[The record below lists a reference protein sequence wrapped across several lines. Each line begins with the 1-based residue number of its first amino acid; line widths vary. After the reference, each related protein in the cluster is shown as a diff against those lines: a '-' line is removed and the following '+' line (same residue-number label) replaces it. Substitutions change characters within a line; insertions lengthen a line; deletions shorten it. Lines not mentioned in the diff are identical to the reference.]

1 MEDLIFCVNDIFGK
15 FLSDNGATKYNIPE
29 YQRGYKWTREN
40 VLELL
45 NDIAKFKYS
54 DGQFYCL
61 QHITLK
67 KEGSHFNLIDG
78 QQRLTTLY
86 IILSYLGCGDLL
98 KDKLSYS
105 IRKDTGCLLE
115 EIIRTQNFHSEDYEA
130 QHKDGFYI
138 GEVAAS
144 VQEWFSDK
152 TPQFVSEI
160 KDKILNHVNL
170 IVNIPEGV
178 SEEKIFKGLNG
189 DRVPLDGSDLVRAI
203 LITRAAKEH
212 FGNIDTPE
220 LTEFRIRMGMEIDNM
235 NAWWGDR
242 EKQIFFQQLI
252 SNRATEDDTRVK
264 FSNTMSISLLYRC
277 FFDITSAPKEKF
289 SFAYFEYGHDF
300 NTIPGDDHWEMFDH
314 LQSINSVLKE
324 WFLNQEIYHWLGY
337 LFFNFKGNDI
347 STAIGNI
354 KVTLNDIWRLWEH
367 HASKDDFVSEI
378 KRIIC
383 NLILQGYQ
391 DESSGESDEE
401 SFLNKISKISE
412 DWFSNQTLLSRI
424 LILQDILYMMKIKG
438 RLDVR
443 DFSRNGYGEED
454 IEHIWCQNPQDV
466 SLENKITITQWKE
479 GLTDKKNGITD
490 DAEIEGLKTDISDLE
505 VIISSETLSNEE
517 KARFKEIAEK
527 YGAFSIGNLVL
538 LSESINRHFKNA
550 PYETKRNVII
560 QNYFGEGK
568 KKHIRPWTLKV
579 FIKGNSSEDSVFKP
593 WSLKDI
599 QTNANTIKESVSNF
613 IKTTKQ

>member
-1 MEDLIFCVNDIFGK
+1 MEDLIYCVKDIFSK
-15 FLSDNGATKYNIPE
+15 FLSDNAVTKFNIPE
-29 YQRGYKWTREN
+29 YQRGYKWTKEN
-40 VLELL
+40 VTEFL
-45 NDIAKFKYS
+45 NDVAKFKYS

-67 KEGSHFNLIDG
+67 KECDYFNLIDG

-98 KDKLSYS
+98 KDRLSYS
-105 IRKDTGCLLE
+105 IRKETGRFLE
-115 EIIRTQNFHSEDYEA
+115 DIRTQNFHSENYEA

-152 TPQFVSEI
+152 APQFISEI

-178 SEEKIFKGLNG
+178 SEEKIFNGLNG

-235 NAWWGDR
+235 NAWWGDG

-252 SNRATEDDTRVK
+252 SNRATKDDTRVK

-300 NTIPGDDHWEMFDH
+300 NTISGDDHWEMYNH

-337 LFFNFKGNDI
+337 LFFNFKRCDI
-347 STAIGNI
+347 ATTIGDI
-354 KVTLNDIWRLWEH
+354 EVTLHDVWRLWEH

-391 DESSGESDEE
+391 DESSGESKEE
-401 SFLNKISKISE
+401 SFLKRISDISK
-412 DWFSNQTLLSRI
+412 DWFSDQTLLSRI
-424 LILQDILYMMKIKG
+424 LILQDILYMMKIEG

-443 DFSRNGYGEED
+443 DFSRNGYGKED
-454 IEHIWCQNPQDV
+454 VEHIWCQNPQDV
-466 SLENKITITQWKE
+466 SLENRITIIQWKE
-479 GLTDKKNGITD
+479 GLKNGITD
-490 DAEIEGLKTDISDLE
+490 NTEKVKELSIDISNLE
-505 VIISSETLSNEE
+505 AIISSETLSDEE
-517 KARFKEIAEK
+517 KARFKQIAK
-527 YGAFSIGNLVL
+527 KHGAFSIGNLVL
-538 LSESINRHFKNA
+538 LSESINRDVKNA

-579 FIKGNSSEDSVFKP
+579 FIKGNSNEDSVFKP

-599 QTNANTIKESVSNF
+599 QTNANAIKESVSNF